1 MNAPIPALS
10 PLLPLDA
17 WTPNRGGVA
26 LQVGE
31 QLRLQVALAAD
42 GALLGRTERGQTF
55 VLPAG
60 LAQPGEL
67 LLVRVLASLPQLQLQ
82 IVERR
87 GAEGAPQPA
96 AAPDAAP
103 QDTGA
108 LRADPT
114 WLMRR
119 LPGARPLP
127 GAASA
132 PTPLAPSAP
141 DMLAAQWRGR
151 VLAEVLRAPMPRA
164 GAAAGAVPEA
174 AQEAI
179 RVQGWNGQPI
189 QLRLLHPQQASW
201 PPPGAE
207 DEAPQRAPKEPER
220 EGHEP
225 HEEPDEP
232 GEGLRLGLILSLNGA
247 WVQVVLQWQA
257 GGVLLHLSAESP
269 ATLQQLRSLLPR
281 VSAALAAVPLPLRH
295 CQLSSRPPAMPPLPN
310 AQQAPR
316 LAHASSNALFRAAA
330 EIAGVLQQA

>member
-10 PLLPLDA
+10 PLPALDA
-17 WTPNRGGVA
+17 WTPSRGGFV
-26 LQVGE
+26 LQIGE

-55 VLPAG
+55 ALPAG
-60 LAQPGEL
+60 LAQPGEM
-67 LLVRVLASLPQLQLQ
+67 LLVRVLASQPQLQLQ

-87 GAEGAPQPA
+87 AAEGAPQSA
-96 AAPDAAP
+96 ATSDAAP

-108 LRADPT
+108 LRADPA

-132 PTPLAPSAP
+132 STPPLTHTAPAAP

-151 VLAEVLRAPMPRA
+151 VLAEVLKAPMQHA
-164 GAAAGAVPEA
+164 GVAANVVPEA
-174 AQEAI
+174 SQEAI

-201 PPPGAE
+201 PPPGPE
-207 DEAPQRAPKEPER
+207 DEAPQEPQR
-220 EGHEP
+220 DGQQP
-225 HEEPDEP
+225 HQEPDEP
-232 GEGLRLGLILSLNGA
+232 GEGLRLGLILSLNGD

-269 ATLQQLRSLLPR
+269 ATLQQLRGLLPR

-295 CQLSSRPPAMPPLPN
+295 CQLSSRPPAMPPLPS
-310 AQQAPR
+310 AQQAPQ

-330 EIAGVLQQA
+330 EIAAVLQQA